1 MYRKYI
7 KRLIGLLFSIAGL
20 PIFAVIF
27 LIVAPIIVLED
38 KGPVFYNAP
47 RLGRNG
53 EIYKMFKFRSMK
65 VNAPDLRNEDGS
77 TYNGDNDPRVTKV
90 GKILRK
96 TSLDEI
102 PQLLNILK
110 GDMALIGPRPDLP
123 DALSVYQP
131 GEEKKLSVLPGITGY
146 SQAYHRNLIDL
157 HDRFREDVYYA
168 EHLTFGMDVKIF
180 FKTIQT
186 VLLRKGV
193 YRDETGKKIVE
204 KKQN

>member
-1 MYRKYI
+1 MYRKYM
-7 KRLIGLLFSIAGL
+7 KRFIGLFFSIIGL

-27 LIVAPIIVLED
+27 IIVAPLIVLED

-53 EIYKMFKFRSMK
+53 KIYKMFKFRSMK

-77 TYNGDNDPRVTKV
+77 TYNGDNDFRVTKV

-96 TSLDEI
+96 TSIDET
-102 PQLLNILK
+102 PQLLNVLK

-123 DALSVYQP
+123 DALSIYRP

-146 SQAYHRNLIDL
+146 SQAYHRNSIDL
-157 HDRFREDVYYA
+157 HDRFKEDVYYA

-180 FKTIQT
+180 FQTIKT

-193 YRDETGKKIVE
+193 YRDETGRKIAE
-204 KKQN
+204 KKQE